1 MRYFA
6 FDSVEHSPGQ
16 SIQCSSHSICT
27 NCMSN
32 TVRMCVYVYFA
43 ATVAQKKVT
52 KTNRKNFFSLIKVSS
67 DFPSHALSKLH
78 SVKVLHSLCCFI
90 SISFVYHSNRFFL
103 VCCVR
108 HRFCSLSL
116 SLYLPFPSF
125 YLCFSCSF
133 SVSLPYLYVSTN
145 FSNAFCS
152 FPVFSSHMSMSYFKL
167 FILFCRFS
175 LFARHH

>member
-1 MRYFA
+1 MCICIFCRNG
-6 FDSVEHSPGQ
+6 SP
-16 SIQCSSHSICT
+16 
-27 NCMSN
+27 
-32 TVRMCVYVYFA
+32 
-43 ATVAQKKVT
+43 KKVT

-116 SLYLPFPSF
+116 CHFHPST
-125 YLCFSCSF
+125 
-133 SVSLPYLYVSTN
+133 SVSLVRSLFLFHICMYVSTN

-167 FILFCRFS
+167 FILCCRFS
-175 LFARHH
+175 LFARHHRAREQQLQHHTNNSTNYNNPTH